1 MKNEI
6 AKISTLLL
14 AIIFSTTGYFG
25 SLTVTVLVASEVMT
39 NQLFVGL
46 PMALAVGG
54 SIIGTKIIGYLS
66 QKFSMLQSLV
76 GAYFIGSLGGVILF
90 LSIIYDSTILL
101 IFGALFLGVGQSA
114 TLQTRYFA
122 SFIVSS
128 EFKTVALSFAVWVSA
143 FGSIFGPNS
152 VGLFSD
158 FFAEIFNSA
167 LIVGYILAFTGM
179 VTAGSILFFFT
190 SKDSDLRKK
199 NTVQTKKDVEQ
210 SGGSSNSLSSILIVN
225 HVIMVL
231 IMSATPLHLRDL
243 GENIST
249 IGTIISVHTLG
260 MFFFAPFIGK
270 FVDKVG
276 IEIPAKIGSIIM
288 LTSCLLTLASKSV
301 LYLGFGLFLLGL
313 GWNFTY
319 IATSSAISSYS
330 SKYST
335 DLNIRS
341 DMYVFA
347 GSASTQ
353 LLLGFSYFNLGYRII
368 TSVGLVVSLWLILKT
383 QKLKEITKSI

>member
-6 AKISTLLL
+6 AKISSLLL

-25 SLTVTVLVASEVMT
+25 SLTVTVLVASEVMS

-76 GAYFIGSLGGVILF
+76 GAYFIGGLGGVILF
-90 LSIIYDSTILL
+90 LSIIYDSIILL
-101 IFGALFLGVGQSA
+101 VFGALILGVGQSA

-158 FFAEIFNSA
+158 FFAEIFNSE

-179 VTAGSILFFFT
+179 VSAGSILFFFT
-190 SKDSDLRKK
+190 SKDSDLRMK
-199 NTVQTKKDVEQ
+199 NTVQTRKDVEQ
-210 SGGSSNSLSSILIVN
+210 SDRGANSLSSILVVN

-231 IMSATPLHLRDL
+231 IMSATPLHLRDI

-249 IGTIISVHTLG
+249 LGNIISAHTLG

-276 IEIPAKIGSIIM
+276 IEIPAKIGSVIM
-288 LTSCLLTLASKSV
+288 LTSCLLTLTSSDV

-313 GWNFTY
+313 GWNFTF
-319 IATSSAISSYS
+319 IATSSAIASYS

-347 GSASTQ
+347 GSACTQ
-353 LLLGFSYFNLGYRII
+353 LLLGFSYFNLGYKTIA
-368 TSVGLVVSLWLILKT
+368 SVGVVVSLWLILKT
-383 QKLKEITKSI
+383 QKLNEITKSI

>member
-6 AKISTLLL
+6 AKISSLLL

-25 SLTVTVLVASEVMT
+25 SLTVTVLVASEVMS

-46 PMALAVGG
+46 PMALAIGG

-101 IFGALFLGVGQSA
+101 LFGALILGVGQSA
-114 TLQTRYFA
+114 TFQTRYFA

-158 FFAEIFNSA
+158 LFAEIFNSE

-179 VTAGSILFFFT
+179 VSAGSILFFFT

-210 SGGSSNSLSSILIVN
+210 NDRSSNSLSRILIAN

-231 IMSATPLHLRDL
+231 IMSATPLHLRDI

-249 IGTIISVHTLG
+249 LGNIISVHTLG

-276 IEIPAKIGSIIM
+276 IETPAKIGSIIM
-288 LTSCLLTLASKSV
+288 LTSCLLTLTSKSV

-313 GWNFTY
+313 GWNFTF
-319 IATSSAISSYS
+319 ISTSSAISSYS

-347 GSASTQ
+347 GSALTQ
-353 LLLGFSYFNLGYRII
+353 LLLGFSYFNLGYKII

>member
-1 MKNEI
+1 VKNEI

>member
-1 MKNEI
+1 VKNEI

-152 VGLFSD
+152 VWLFSD